1 MRGVLRISGRVVA
14 ERTKRSGGAVGIG
27 EFSRPGKAPKTGM
40 QVAKARLRK
49 DCQPRLMGKDSQ
61 ELQLT
66 LRDRTDA

>member
-1 MRGVLRISGRVVA
+1 MSGRVVA

-27 EFSRPGKAPKTGM
+27 EIQPSRKGSKNRV
-40 QVAKARLRK
+40 QEAKARLRK
-49 DCQPRLMGKDSQ
+49 DCQPRLMEKDSQ